1 MNEEELRQIV
11 AALRG
16 HAKWL
21 RNYAE
26 DPKKYH
32 NPIPM
37 TPDELDRI
45 AERLATLE
53 HS

>member
-1 MNEEELRQIV
+1 MDEEELRQIV

-16 HAKWL
+16 HARWL

-26 DPKKYH
+26 DPKKYY

-45 AERLATLE
+45 AERLASLQRT
-53 HS
+53 